1 MTPFVLENQEGLRLR
16 GLDFGA
22 TLTSLTL
29 QVGGEQR
36 EVLLGCADEAY
47 ASQQVWLG
55 AVAGRFANRIGG
67 AALVRDGQRW
77 SLDTN
82 QPPHCLHGGRDG
94 FHRRRWQIAE
104 LTADKV
110 KLSLLSPAGDQGFP
124 GQLQVTLEYRLEGQD
139 LVVEFEASADAP
151 TPVSLT
157 SHTYFNLDGDGSEG
171 DVRQHAITLRADQF
185 LPTDA
190 SGLPLAITQVE
201 GPFDLRSERPIGQA
215 WLSHPQQMQAKGYDH
230 TYLLKGTDRL
240 RGAGQAWAARVR
252 SGDRQLAMEVYTNQP
267 SLQFYSGNWLASTP
281 NRAGQYYQDHA
292 GFCLEAQQL
301 PDSPNRPELGDP
313 WLLPGQRYHHQTRYR
328 FITTR

>member
-1 MTPFVLENQEGLRLR
+1 MSQAMTPFVLENEAGLRLR

-29 QVGGEQR
+29 PVGGERR

-47 ASQQVWLG
+47 PAQQVWLG

-67 AALVRDGQRW
+67 AELERGDQRW
-77 SLDTN
+77 PLDAN

-104 LTADKV
+104 LAADRV
-110 KLSLLSPAGDQGFP
+110 RLTLLSPAGDQGFP
-124 GQLQVTLEYRLEGQD
+124 GQLQVTLEYRLEGWD
-139 LVVEFEASADAP
+139 LVIDFDAVTDAP

-157 SHTYFNLDGDGSEG
+157 SHAYFNLDGDDPEG
-171 DVRQHAITLRADQF
+171 DVRQHAITLRADHF

-190 SGLPLAITQVE
+190 SGLPLAITPVE
-201 GPFDLRSERPIGQA
+201 GPFDLRSERPISQD
-215 WLSHPQQMQAKGYDH
+215 WLSHPQQVQAKGYDH
-230 TYLLKGTDRL
+230 AYLLNGPE
-240 RGAGQAWAARVR
+240 QAWAARVR

-267 SLQFYSGNWLASTP
+267 SLQFYSGNWLANTP
-281 NRAGQYYQDHA
+281 GRDGLPHRDHQ